1 MKIPRYQSR
10 GSISTQA
17 PGRSMTARMR
27 AEPYVQQ
34 ALAKGNVFGEAVSQ
48 VGQFAQMRYKMA
60 REAQLSNALLGTQE
74 QLAEEYNRLSK
85 SEKPWGVLDGDDPE
99 WNKTTESIRTKMRDS
114 VGTDRSALQRFD
126 ETFSRQELQQRF
138 RLRTVIDQK
147 IEADTQATHRQYL
160 QDKEDKA
167 VDAET
172 VQYLDLLL
180 KEAGAE
186 SNKLSTVLDFD
197 PVALQEQEYALL
209 NNVAYRRL
217 QKFVDESGKPL
228 TKFSAIH
235 KALRDDDLQELIDAG
250 GDGLIEVELLKR
262 LRPEDRAKILNSV
275 GSTRQAIDGKTIE
288 EENLLKT
295 QEVFAKSA
303 ADDIEE
309 ATKAIIDGFDVS
321 LADYNNIEKKVKQA
335 IQILPPG
342 EAKDITAGYENLA
355 AITAARNEVRQM
367 NPNQITKYIND
378 LRAEGTETE
387 RQRNVISFL
396 EDYQTKFQK
405 RIDDTPYQVAQQ
417 NGLLAGKFK
426 RINFDFS
433 SEQSIGNVIQ
443 GLKIRNSLYR
453 EIDGVYNRTARG
465 LLPKI
470 LDDGEV
476 VQLNNVFDNM
486 GFADQRNAI
495 GAIQSALGKDA
506 QHLFRQISKD
516 APLLGHIAGLMQQQG
531 INSSA
536 VSEIQTG
543 MMAEN
548 KASLSSA
555 VDGEGEIL
563 FSSYMQGAFSMLPE
577 RMAAQLNNT
586 TRQAVE
592 AIISARVLK
601 QGLNVAEMDKEEF
614 NSIISYALGGSKDG
628 ERGGV
633 GVYNGRSYF
642 RPLDAS
648 DEEFEEAIKTLDLQT
663 INEMAKTTNL
673 SSFDPRNENLQ
684 EILKEVTDQNYSVF
698 VSRKDNRGRNVYG
711 FLYGDVGNEQVV
723 RSDTGLPVEFIYE
736 EIQPAKQRIELLQTI
751 KDVRKKEEIAQQEA
765 EQAAQIDIELQNL
778 TEEEKAQL
786 ELLSGSRL
794 IDADIVDAKTWDK
807 LQNSAYRTKMSG
819 DIEYWLDVGTR
830 KVYNSQTKKEVTGK
844 LAEQVFETYKMSDAN
859 AVSIGWYEATEQFVD
874 FVKAQGADIN
884 SITEEAVAA
893 FLRSKGLKPKNKM
906 VIERVLTSSKGIL
919 NRGSQ

>member
-99 WNKTTESIRTKMRDS
+99 WNKTTEGIRTKMRDS

-138 RLRTVIDQK
+138 RLRTAIDQK

-160 QDKEDKA
+160 QDKEDQA
-167 VDAET
+167 VAAET
-172 VQYLDLLL
+172 VQYLDLQF

-186 SNKLSTVLDFD
+186 SNKLSTVLDFN
-197 PVALQEQEYALL
+197 PVALKEQEYALL

-217 QKFVDESGKPL
+217 QKLVDESGKPL

-309 ATKAIIDGFDVS
+309 ATKATTDGFDVKLS
-321 LADYNNIEKKVKQA
+321 DFNSIEEKVKQA
-335 IQILPPG
+335 IQILPPD
-342 EAKDITAGYENLA
+342 EAKEITAGYENLV

-367 NPNQITKYIND
+367 NPDQITKYIND

-433 SEQSIGNVIQ
+433 SEQSVKNVMD
-443 GLKIRNSLYR
+443 GLKLRNSLYR
-453 EIDGVYNRTARG
+453 EVDALYNRTKRG
-465 LLPKI
+465 LQPKI

-476 VQLNNVFDNM
+476 IQFSNILDSMDFPTK
-486 GFADQRNAI
+486 FNAI
-495 GAIQSALGKDA
+495 MSVQQALGNDA
-506 QHLFRQISKD
+506 QHLFTQVSDD
-516 APLLGHIAGLMQQQG
+516 APLLSHLAGLMSDGLVPEAEIIFKGLEEIEANGSPIQG
-531 INSSA
+531 A
-536 VSEIQTG
+536 D
-543 MMAEN
+543 MAFAE
-548 KASLSSA
+548 
-555 VDGEGEIL
+555 DEL
-563 FSSYMQGAFSMLPE
+563 FSIIGSAYEMLPGKLN
-577 RMAAQLNNT
+577 AQLKKNVKTVAQAYYAEFISRTGDRTYQPDLWQKAVNIAVGANIKSGDNVADIGIVNLRGSGNVGT
-586 TRQAVE
+586 TILPVNINKETVLSALENISLDNFSSITQNSRVSDETRLIDEELFNAIKDDESYTFTAIGRENGRILYTITRGEYGATDFGIMTDTDNIDIQFTIEDLIEAEKEQKQKQELSEELGVVGFTEKGVVE
-592 AIISARVLK
+592 ETEKFVNQKDIKVTNDNDTSQVVKSTKKLNGNFLLSNYELAQLPSYDKKSYEKKEARYTTQVLK
-601 QGLNVAEMDKEEF
+601 
-614 NSIISYALGGSKDG
+614 
-628 ERGGV
+628 
-633 GVYNGRSYF
+633 
-642 RPLDAS
+642 
-648 DEEFEEAIKTLDLQT
+648 
-663 INEMAKTTNL
+663 
-673 SSFDPRNENLQ
+673 
-684 EILKEVTDQNYSVF
+684 
-698 VSRKDNRGRNVYG
+698 
-711 FLYGDVGNEQVV
+711 
-723 RSDTGLPVEFIYE
+723 
-736 EIQPAKQRIELLQTI
+736 
-751 KDVRKKEEIAQQEA
+751 
-765 EQAAQIDIELQNL
+765 ELQNDFSIKNIVNVL
-778 TEEEKAQL
+778 T
-786 ELLSGSRL
+786 
-794 IDADIVDAKTWDK
+794 DYDIRDWAKENDIIVNDIIVNNLKTIAK
-807 LQNSAYRTKMSG
+807 
-819 DIEYWLDVGTR
+819 IEYE
-830 KVYNSQTKKEVTGK
+830 SKKDG
-844 LAEQVFETYKMSDAN
+844 
-859 AVSIGWYEATEQFVD
+859 
-874 FVKAQGADIN
+874 
-884 SITEEAVAA
+884 
-893 FLRSKGLKPKNKM
+893 
-906 VIERVLTSSKGIL
+906 
-919 NRGSQ
+919 

>member
-1 MKIPRYQSR
+1 MKIPRYQAR
-10 GSISTQA
+10 GSITTQA

-48 VGQFAQMRYKMA
+48 VGEFAQMRYKMA

-99 WNKTTESIRTKMRDS
+99 WDKTVEGIRTKMRDS
-114 VGTDRSALQRFD
+114 VGTDRAALQRFD

-160 QDKEDKA
+160 EDKEDQA
-167 VDAET
+167 VAAET
-172 VQYLDLLL
+172 VQYLDLQLR
-180 KEAGAE
+180 EAAAE

-197 PVALQEQEYALL
+197 PVALKEQEYALL

-217 QKFVDESGKPL
+217 QKLVDKSGAPL

-235 KALRDDDLQELIDAG
+235 KAVRDDDLQELIDAG

-288 EENLLKT
+288 EENNLKI

-303 ADDIEE
+303 EDEIEE
-309 ATKAIIDGFDVS
+309 ATKVITDGFDVS
-321 LADYNNIEKKVKQA
+321 LPTFNTIEEKVKLA
-335 IQILPPG
+335 IKILPPD
-342 EAKDITAGYENLA
+342 EAKIITDGYENLV

-387 RQRNVISFL
+387 RQRSVISFL

-453 EIDGVYNRTARG
+453 EIDGIYNRTARG

-470 LDDGEV
+470 LDDAEV

-516 APLLGHIAGLMQQQG
+516 APLLGHIAGLMQEQG

-536 VSEIQTG
+536 VSEIQIG

-555 VDGEGEIL
+555 VGGDGEIL
-563 FSSYMQGAFSMLPE
+563 FNSHMQGAFSMLPD

-601 QGLNVAEMDKEEF
+601 QGLNVAEMDAEEF

-633 GVYNGRSYF
+633 GVYNERSYF
-642 RPLDAS
+642 RPNNVS
-648 DEEFEEAIKTLDLQT
+648 DEEFEEALKTLDLQT
-663 INEMAKTTNL
+663 INEMAKVTNL
-673 SSFDPRNENLQ
+673 SSFDPKNENLQ

-698 VSRKDNRGRNVYG
+698 VARKDNRGRNVYG

-723 RSDTGLPVEFIYE
+723 RSDAGLPVEFIYE
-736 EIQPAKQRIELLQTI
+736 EIQFAKQRIELFQTASEA
-751 KDVRKKEEIAQQEA
+751 KEKEEIAQQEA
-765 EQAAQIDIELQNL
+765 EEAAQIEMQIEDLS
-778 TEEEKAQL
+778 EKERAQL
-786 ELLSGSRL
+786 ERLSGFSL
-794 IDADIVDAKTWDK
+794 IEEDQVDKKTWDK
-807 LQNSAYRTKMSG
+807 LQNTAYRTKMSG

-859 AVSIGWYEATEQFVD
+859 AVSIGWKEATDQFVD

-884 SITEEAVAA
+884 SMTEETVAA

-906 VIERVLTSSKGIL
+906 VIERVLSSSRGIL